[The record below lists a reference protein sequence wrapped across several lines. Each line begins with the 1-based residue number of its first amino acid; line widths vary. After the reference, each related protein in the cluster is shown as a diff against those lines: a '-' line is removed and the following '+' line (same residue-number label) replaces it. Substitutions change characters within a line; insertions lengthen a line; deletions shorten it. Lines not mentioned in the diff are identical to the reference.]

1 MGRRTGGAVVVT
13 ETAEQAELGLE
24 RNRHYIGPRYVE
36 VTCLLVNTCTPF
48 NLLCVCVCVCV

>member
-48 NLLCVCVCVCV
+48 NLLCVCV